1 MTPGAAT
8 MRPLSPGA
16 RTTVALVAATAINL
30 PLGTIYAFSVF
41 LKPME
46 SLLSITRAET
56 TLVFG
61 IATVCLT
68 IGMNMA
74 PRLYR
79 FIAPVPLLVACAL
92 LGGSGLFIAARASG
106 LFELLLGY
114 GLIFGLGG
122 GCAFTVLQ
130 QGVNQSL
137 TRPSGMINGYV
148 ISLFPLGAMI
158 GAPLIGWTIASHGLR
173 VALAGL
179 GVTVLL
185 TGLLAAALV
194 RFADIRMADAS
205 SSHAPLKASRDPM
218 FIRLFLV
225 FFLAASAGLVVLSQ
239 AAGILQAYG
248 GQTVLALAGTTIIT
262 GTIAAARIGGGWLVD
277 RFAIPHVIASAHLL
291 SLAGAL
297 ILVLL
302 PGAII
307 AVPTLTMIGVGYG
320 LISGAALGTIARFWH
335 KNAFGAMAGRL
346 YIGWCFAAVCLPV
359 LAGWLFDR
367 TQGYG
372 AAMLIAAAGNAIGAL
387 LGLTMPRTPPAGLH
401 TVKNASE
408 KAAVR

>member
-1 MTPGAAT
+1 MPTLTP
-8 MRPLSPGA
+8 SA
-16 RTTVALVAATAINL
+16 RTGVALAAATALNL

-46 SLLSITRAET
+46 ALLAITRAET

-68 IGMNMA
+68 IGMNSA

-79 FIAPVPLLVACAL
+79 LIAPVPLLAGCAV
-92 LGGSGLFIAARASG
+92 LGGAGLFIAARADG

-130 QGVNQSL
+130 QGVNQTL
-137 TRPSGMINGYV
+137 TRTSGMINGYV

-158 GAPLIGWTIASHGLR
+158 GAPLIGWTIAAHGLR

-179 GVTVLL
+179 GITVLL

-194 RFADIRMADAS
+194 RFADIRMADS
-205 SSHAPLKASRDPM
+205 SSARLTVTVRRDAV
-218 FIRLFLV
+218 FIRLFVV

-248 GQTVLALAGTTIIT
+248 AKTVLAVAGTTVIT
-262 GTIAAARIGGGWLVD
+262 GAIAAARIGGGWLVD
-277 RFAIPHVIASAHLL
+277 RLPIPQVTAGAHVL
-291 SLAGAL
+291 SLIGAL
-297 ILVLL
+297 VLVLW
-302 PGAII
+302 PGALI
-307 AVPTLTMIGVGYG
+307 AVPTLMMIGVGYG
-320 LISGAALGTIARFWH
+320 LISGAAIGTIARFWH
-335 KNAFGAMAGRL
+335 KNAFGAMASRL
-346 YIGWCFAAVCLPV
+346 YIGWCVAAVCLPV

-367 TQGYG
+367 TGGYG
-372 AAMLIAAAGNAIGAL
+372 AAMMIAAMGNL
-387 LGLTMPRTPPAGLH
+387 LG
-401 TVKNASE
+401 
-408 KAAVR
+408 AAVALTLPRAATREAPAPN

>member
-1 MTPGAAT
+1 MPT
-8 MRPLSPGA
+8 LSPSA
-16 RTTVALVAATAINL
+16 RTGVALAAATALNL

-46 SLLSITRAET
+46 ALLAITRAET

-68 IGMNMA
+68 IGMNSA

-79 FIAPVPLLVACAL
+79 LIAPVPLLAGCAV
-92 LGGSGLFIAARASG
+92 LGGAGLFIAARADG

-130 QGVNQSL
+130 QGVNQTL
-137 TRPSGMINGYV
+137 TRTSGMINGYV

-158 GAPLIGWTIASHGLR
+158 GAPLIGWTIAAHGLR

-179 GVTVLL
+179 GITVLL

-194 RFADIRMADAS
+194 RFADIRMADS
-205 SSHAPLKASRDPM
+205 SSARLTVTVRRDAV
-218 FIRLFLV
+218 FIRLFVV

-248 GQTVLALAGTTIIT
+248 AKTVLAVAGTTVIT
-262 GTIAAARIGGGWLVD
+262 GAIAAARIGGGWLVD
-277 RFAIPHVIASAHLL
+277 RLPIPQVTAGAHVL
-291 SLAGAL
+291 SLIGAL
-297 ILVLL
+297 VLVLW
-302 PGAII
+302 PGALI
-307 AVPTLTMIGVGYG
+307 AVPTLMMIGVGYG
-320 LISGAALGTIARFWH
+320 LISGAAIGTIARFWH
-335 KNAFGAMAGRL
+335 KNAFGAMASRL
-346 YIGWCFAAVCLPV
+346 YIGWCVAAVCLPV

-367 TQGYG
+367 TGGYG
-372 AAMLIAAAGNAIGAL
+372 AAMMIAAMGNL
-387 LGLTMPRTPPAGLH
+387 LG
-401 TVKNASE
+401 
-408 KAAVR
+408 AAVALTLPRAAAREAPAPS